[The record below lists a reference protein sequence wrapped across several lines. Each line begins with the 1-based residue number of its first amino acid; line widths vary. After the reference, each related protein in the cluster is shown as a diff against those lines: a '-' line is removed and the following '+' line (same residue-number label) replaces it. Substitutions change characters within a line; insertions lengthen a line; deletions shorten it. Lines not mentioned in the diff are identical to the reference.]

1 MERKERSWELS
12 SLLIRNIGTLLTGDL
27 KEPLSKKTSL
37 YIEDGRF
44 VEIGTERKDA
54 DTVVDAKGLLVSPG
68 LIDGHVHPTIGDFT
82 AAQNATSWVSN
93 YCHCGITRMVSAGEI
108 HYPGLPFD
116 LQDPKLWK
124 GLARLTKLSYDR
136 ERPSGVKVD
145 AGTLILTTGL
155 KEADFDEMVEL
166 GSKCVKFI
174 FYPYGKNPGEEE
186 RYVRWA
192 KERGLVVKIHSGGV
206 SRSGAS
212 MPAGADLILKLQPD
226 VVGHINGGP
235 IPMSFSDMDRL
246 IEESDLWLEISY
258 AGNYA
263 AAVHVI
269 RKAADEEKLNR
280 ITLGTDTP
288 AGTGVAPRG
297 ILRTLALISSLGGVP
312 PEIAFC
318 LTTGNVAQAHRLDS
332 GLIKQGMPADLV
344 IMGKIQGCQ
353 ATDELDVF
361 GIGDIPGVTMVIID
375 GKIRIR
381 DRSYQ
386 TPPPE
391 VRAVVE
397 KE

>member
-1 MERKERSWELS
+1 VEQAKRSKQLS

-27 KEPLSKKTSL
+27 KEPLSKKNSI

-44 VEIGTERKDA
+44 VEIGTNRGDA
-54 DTVVDAKGLLVSPG
+54 DTVVDAKGLLVAPG

-82 AAQNATSWVSN
+82 AAQNATSWVTN

-136 ERPSGVKVD
+136 ERPSGVKVE

-174 FYPYGKNPGEEE
+174 FYPYGTKAGEEE
-186 RYVRWA
+186 QYVRWA

-212 MPAGADLILKLQPD
+212 VPAGADLILKLQPD

-235 IPMSFSDMDRL
+235 IPMSFSDMDRI

-269 RKAADEEKLNR
+269 RKAMDERKLNR
-280 ITLGTDTP
+280 VVLGTDTP

-297 ILRTLALISSLGGVP
+297 MLRTLALISSLGGVP
-312 PEIAFC
+312 PETAFC
-318 LTTGNVAQAHRLDS
+318 LATGNVARAHHLDS
-332 GLIKQGMPADLV
+332 GFIKPGMPADLV

-353 ATDELDVF
+353 ARDELDVF
-361 GIGDIPGVTMVIID
+361 RIGDIPGVTMVIID
-375 GKIRIR
+375 GTIRIR

-386 TPPPE
+386 TPPPQE
-391 VRAVVE
+391 RAVVE

>member
-1 MERKERSWELS
+1 MS

-27 KEPLSKKTSL
+27 KEPLSKKNSL

-54 DTVVDAKGLLVSPG
+54 DTIVDAKGLLVSPG

-82 AAQNATSWVSN
+82 AAQNATSWVTN

-174 FYPYGKNPGEEE
+174 FYPYGIKAGEEE
-186 RYVRWA
+186 HYVRWA
-192 KERGLVVKIHSGGV
+192 RQRELVVKIHSGGV

-246 IEESDLWLEISY
+246 IEESDLWLEVSY

-263 AAVHVI
+263 AALHVI
-269 RKAADEEKLNR
+269 RKAADEGKLNR
-280 ITLGTDTP
+280 VVLGTDTP

-312 PEIAFC
+312 PETAFC
-318 LTTGNVAQAHRLDS
+318 LATGNVAQAHRLDT
-332 GLIKQGMPADLV
+332 GLIKPGTPADLV
-344 IMGKIQGCQ
+344 IMGKIQGSQ
-353 ATDELDVF
+353 AGDELDVF
-361 GIGDIPGVTMVIID
+361 RIGDIPGVTMVIID

>member
-27 KEPLSKKTSL
+27 KEPLSKQNSL

-54 DTVVDAKGLLVSPG
+54 DTIVDAKGLLVSPG

-82 AAQNATSWVSN
+82 AAQNATSWVTN

-174 FYPYGKNPGEEE
+174 FYPYGIKAGEEE
-186 RYVRWA
+186 HYVRWA
-192 KERGLVVKIHSGGV
+192 RQRELVVKIHSGGV

-212 MPAGADLILKLQPD
+212 MPAGGDLILKLQPD

-263 AAVHVI
+263 AALHVI
-269 RKAADEEKLNR
+269 RKAADEGKLNR
-280 ITLGTDTP
+280 VVLGTDTP

-297 ILRTLALISSLGGVP
+297 MLRTLALISSLGGVP
-312 PEIAFC
+312 PETAFC
-318 LTTGNVAQAHRLDS
+318 LATGNVARAHRLDT
-332 GLIKQGMPADLV
+332 GLIKPGTPADLV
-344 IMGKIQGCQ
+344 IMGKIQGSQ
-353 ATDELDVF
+353 AGDELDVF
-361 GIGDIPGVTMVIID
+361 RIGDIPGVTMVIID